1 MRVVIVLLVVAAV
14 WVLFTVVFPWVD
26 RQLND
31 PVLSGAGD
39 RTPVVAHEG
48 GPLSCCRA
56 ARDGWTDPRASRR
69 MRSAM
74 IAR

>member
-1 MRVVIVLLVVAAV
+1 MRVVIVLLVAAAL

-39 RTPVVAHEG
+39 RAPVVAHERA
-48 GPLSCCRA
+48 PCRVVGRHA
-56 ARDGWTDPRASRR
+56 TVGR
-69 MRSAM
+69 MHGRPAECVH
-74 IAR
+74 R